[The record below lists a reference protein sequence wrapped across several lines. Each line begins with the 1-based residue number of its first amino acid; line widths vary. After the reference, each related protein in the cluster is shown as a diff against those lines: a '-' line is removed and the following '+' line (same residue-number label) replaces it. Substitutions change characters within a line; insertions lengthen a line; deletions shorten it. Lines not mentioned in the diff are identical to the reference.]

1 MYIHQ
6 NWKVFM
12 YLTSIKNKLITHMN
26 YSGLSKELVQEIQ
39 SALINKTKVQ
49 DFEALLQKVEREVN
63 SRNSD

>member
-1 MYIHQ
+1 
-6 NWKVFM
+6 M

-63 SRNSD
+63 CRNSD

>member
-1 MYIHQ
+1 MEGLS
-6 NWKVFM
+6 M

-49 DFEALLQKVEREVN
+49 DFEALLQKVEREVGGKN
-63 SRNSD
+63 SV

>member
-1 MYIHQ
+1 
-6 NWKVFM
+6 M

-49 DFEALLQKVEREVN
+49 DFEALLQKVEREVGGKN
-63 SRNSD
+63 SV

>member
-1 MYIHQ
+1 
-6 NWKVFM
+6 M

>member
-1 MYIHQ
+1 
-6 NWKVFM
+6 M

-49 DFEALLQKVEREVN
+49 DFEALLQKVEREVGGTN
-63 SRNSD
+63 SV